1 MALQS
6 INNIEHRSNSNLVGF
21 MPTRK
26 NISYGY
32 IDMSQ
37 SVKEKQVPKKDKVL
51 AGIGSTFGALSVLA
65 YCMKRQKI
73 KNPLKVEYTVKEMLS
88 MAAAGN
94 IGGIVMGS
102 IGEKASDI
110 KKKWKEGAFQMVLT
124 AAPMLLV
131 DGTIKLCNK
140 SKNPKINNNFMKIVA
155 STIGVA
161 VGSKAA
167 IKLSNFLRNDKE
179 AKKPERKLKLIDM
192 VANLDDLVAVLVLA
206 KIPFADKIHIER
218 ALPVIYSFCGY
229 RSGTGDSRR

>member
-21 MPTRK
+21 MSTRK

-94 IGGIVMGS
+94 IGGIVVGS
-102 IGEKASDI
+102 ICGKGFFI
-110 KKKWKEGAFQMVLT
+110 KKKWEEGGF
-124 AAPMLLV
+124 
-131 DGTIKLCNK
+131 
-140 SKNPKINNNFMKIVA
+140 
-155 STIGVA
+155 
-161 VGSKAA
+161 
-167 IKLSNFLRNDKE
+167 
-179 AKKPERKLKLIDM
+179 
-192 VANLDDLVAVLVLA
+192 
-206 KIPFADKIHIER
+206 
-218 ALPVIYSFCGY
+218 
-229 RSGTGDSRR
+229 

>member
-6 INNIEHRSNSNLVGF
+6 INNIEHRPNPNLVGF
-21 MPTRK
+21 MPARK

-155 STIGVA
+155 SAIGVA
-161 VGSKAA
+161 VGSKTA

-179 AKKPERKLKLIDM
+179 QIK
-192 VANLDDLVAVLVLA
+192 AN
-206 KIPFADKIHIER
+206 
-218 ALPVIYSFCGY
+218 
-229 RSGTGDSRR
+229 

>member
-6 INNIEHRSNSNLVGF
+6 INNLTSPNLVGF

-37 SVKEKQVPKKDKVL
+37 SVKENQIPTKDKIR
-51 AGIGSTFGALSVLA
+51 AGIGSTIGAMSVLA
-65 YCMKRQKI
+65 YCMKHQKV
-73 KNPLKVEYTVKEMLS
+73 KNPFKIEYTVKEMLA

-94 IGGIVMGS
+94 IGGIIMGS
-102 IGEKASDI
+102 IGEKTSDI
-110 KKKWKEGAFQMVLT
+110 KKKWQEGAFQMVLT

-131 DGTIKLCNK
+131 DGAIKLCNK
-140 SKNPKINNNFMKIVA
+140 SKNPKINNNFMKIVGSA
-155 STIGVA
+155 MGVA

-167 IKLSNFLRNDKE
+167 IKLSNFLRSDKE

-192 VANLDDLVAVLVLA
+192 IANLDDLVAVLVLA

>member
-6 INNIEHRSNSNLVGF
+6 INSIAFQSGQSSLNSI
-21 MPTRK
+21 PTRK

-37 SVKEKQVPKKDKVL
+37 SEKEKQIPTKDKVL
-51 AGIGSTFGALSVLA
+51 AGIGSTLGTVSVLA
-65 YCMKRQKI
+65 YCMKHQKV
-73 KNPLKVEYTVKEMLS
+73 KNPFKIQYTVKEMLA

-94 IGGIVMGS
+94 IGGITMGS

-131 DGTIKLCNK
+131 DGAIKLCNK
-140 SKNPKINNNFMKIVA
+140 SKNPKINNNFMKIVG
-155 STIGVA
+155 SVVGVA

-167 IKLSNFLRNDKE
+167 IKLSNFLRSDKE

-192 VANLDDLVAVLVLA
+192 IANLDDLVAVLVLA